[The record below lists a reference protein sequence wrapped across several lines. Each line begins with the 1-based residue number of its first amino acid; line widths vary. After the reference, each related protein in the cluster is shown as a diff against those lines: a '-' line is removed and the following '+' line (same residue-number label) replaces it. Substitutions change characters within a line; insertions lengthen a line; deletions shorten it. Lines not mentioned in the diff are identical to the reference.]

1 MILYRYLV
9 REHAAPF
16 LFGLSLIVFVFTM
29 NLFFQTLG
37 RIAGKGL
44 PILTIL
50 EYYGLS
56 LAWILALAV
65 PMAVLIS
72 TVSAFGRMAAD
83 SEITA
88 LRASGISPRQLIQPV
103 LIVGVLVALWVAWFN
118 NYVLPD
124 MNHRTKLLQ
133 IDIRKKKPT
142 MIIEPNI
149 YNFDIPNYIM
159 LARGVDRTTSE
170 LNEVTIYDEH
180 NPDIKTTIAAKSGK
194 LGFIESAESIVMTL
208 SDGEIHRPTVRES
221 ESYEYTVFDSAQ
233 FRIKMPGLALKRG
246 TKGWRGDREL
256 SVRELMDRVNELK
269 LKDSKINTKQI
280 AAFMVEIH
288 KKFSI
293 PVACIVFVLLGA
305 PLGMLSHKGGM
316 GVSGSVSL
324 LFFTVYWALI
334 TNGEKLAERGIMSP
348 GWSMWMANIILS
360 VFGLWF
366 LWIVGRRTSFP
377 GIHSIKHFFS
387 NRFSG
392 R

>member
-387 NRFSG
+387 KRFSG

>member
-1 MILYRYLV
+1 V
-9 REHAAPF
+9 REHVAPF
-16 LFGLSLIVFVFTM
+16 IFGLSLIVFVITM

-44 PILTIL
+44 PLLTIL
-50 EYYGLS
+50 EFYGLS
-56 LAWILALAV
+56 LAWVLALAV

-88 LRASGISPRQLIQPV
+88 LRASGISPGQLIQPI
-103 LIVGVLVALWVAWFN
+103 LLVGVLIALWVAWFN

-159 LARGVDRTTSE
+159 LARDVDRTTSE
-170 LNEVTIYDEH
+170 LSEVTIYDEH

-221 ESYEYTVFDSAQ
+221 ESYEYTIFDSAH

-246 TKGWRGDREL
+246 TKGWRSDREL

-269 LKDSKINTKQI
+269 EKEKESKLNTKQI

-334 TNGEKLAERGIMSP
+334 TNGEKFAERGIMSP

-366 LWIVGRRTSFP
+366 LWIVGRRITFP
-377 GIHSIKHFFS
+377 GIHSIMHFFS
-387 NRFSG
+387 KKFS
-392 R
+392 RR

>member
-1 MILYRYLV
+1 
-9 REHAAPF
+9 
-16 LFGLSLIVFVFTM
+16 
-29 NLFFQTLG
+29 
-37 RIAGKGL
+37 
-44 PILTIL
+44 
-50 EYYGLS
+50 
-56 LAWILALAV
+56 
-65 PMAVLIS
+65 MAVLIS

>member
-9 REHAAPF
+9 REHIGPF

-103 LIVGVLVALWVAWFN
+103 LLVGILIALWVAWFN

-149 YNFDIPNYIM
+149 YNFDIPNYII
-159 LARGVDRTTSE
+159 LARDVNRTTSE
-170 LNEVTIYDEH
+170 LSEVTIYDEH
-180 NPDIKTTIAAKSGK
+180 DPETKTTIAAKSGK
-194 LGFIESAESIVMTL
+194 LGFIESAESIVLSL
-208 SDGEIHRPTVRES
+208 SDGEIHRPSVRES
-221 ESYEYTVFDSAQ
+221 ESYEYTRFDRAQ
-233 FRIKMPGLALKRG
+233 FRINMPGLALKRG
-246 TKGWRGDREL
+246 TKGWRGEREL
-256 SVRELMDRVNELK
+256 SVRELKDRVNELK
-269 LKDSKINTKQI
+269 GKDSKINTRQI

-360 VFGLWF
+360 IFGLWF
-366 LWIVGRRTSFP
+366 LWIVGRRITFP
-377 GIHSIKHFFS
+377 GIHTLTQFLSKKFS
-387 NRFSG
+387 R